1 MICKRFLEENGEE
14 KRWRREQEQTRT
26 LSDPNAGLAPMK
38 GDKEQRIVWEGL
50 QTSVILRV
58 LVRKG
63 VSPGKDCLLEES
75 HTGRKWLSKY
85 PHHTQ
90 SLVGATKRKI
100 AFL

>member
-1 MICKRFLEENGEE
+1 MQEIFRGKWGGEKVE
-14 KRWRREQEQTRT
+14 KGAGTDKNAVRSQCRSGTHERRQGAKNCVGRA
-26 LSDPNAGLAPMK
+26 SDY
-38 GDKEQRIVWEGL
+38 
-50 QTSVILRV
+50 SVILRV

-75 HTGRKWLSKY
+75 HTGQKWLSKY